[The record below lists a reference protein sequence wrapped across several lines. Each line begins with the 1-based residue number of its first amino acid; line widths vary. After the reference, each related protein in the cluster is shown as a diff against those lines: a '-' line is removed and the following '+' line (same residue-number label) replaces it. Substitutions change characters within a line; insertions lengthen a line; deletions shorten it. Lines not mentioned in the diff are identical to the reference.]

1 MSNNFIEVIS
11 MLNLDIALEKVKTWA
26 REVGEI
32 QRENFKKESL
42 KINTKSTGVDLVT
55 EVDELSEK
63 YILNAIKENYPLHG
77 ILSEEAGKADT
88 ESDYLWVVD
97 PLDGTTNY
105 AQGLPIFAI
114 SIALKYKD
122 ETVLGVVYSP
132 IVDQMFEA
140 LREKGAYLNGEKIN
154 VGNKKDLDRCV
165 LATGFPYDRA
175 TNNDNNANYAAHF
188 VPKVRGIRRMGAAA
202 YDLANVA
209 AGVLDGYWELDL
221 SPWDVAAGQLIIEEA
236 GGKIV
241 FLKEK
246 RGISLVAGNE
256 SICQRILDELECVDR
271 MDSLKNL

>member
-1 MSNNFIEVIS
+1 

-42 KINTKSTGVDLVT
+42 EINTKSTSVDLVT

-63 YILNAIKENYPLHG
+63 HILAAIKENYPLHG
-77 ILSEEAGKADT
+77 ILSEESGKADI

-114 SIALKYKD
+114 SIALQYKG

-132 IVDQMFEA
+132 IVDQMFES
-140 LREKGAYLNGEKIN
+140 LKDKGSYLNGEKIH

-175 TNNDNNANYAAHF
+175 VNSDNNANYAAHF

-202 YDLANVA
+202 FDLASVA
-209 AGVLDGYWELDL
+209 AGVLDGYWELNL
-221 SPWDVAAGQLIIEEA
+221 SPWDMAAGELIIEEA
-236 GGKIV
+236 GGKV
-241 FLKEK
+241 VMLKEK
-246 RGISLVAGNE
+246 RGISLIAGNE
-256 SICQRILDELECVDR
+256 IICDKILNEMEFVDR
-271 MDSLKNL
+271 GNKGA